1 MLITFKSKAA
11 ADIVMY
17 KEHAQRILELLD
29 KDVDRGIIVHAD
41 TLKAIATI
49 EAATADSRA
58 HSVSQHVTHDVSTHP
73 QPNADGDH
81 DHERVE
87 TVSFSSR
94 AYPLLQML
102 RAANEH
108 GNDVV
113 WGV

>member
-17 KEHAQRILELLD
+17 KEHAQRILVLLD
-29 KDVDRGIIVHAD
+29 KDIDRGIIVHAD
-41 TLKAIATI
+41 TQKAIATI
-49 EAATADSRA
+49 ESAITDSRA
-58 HSVSQHVTHDVSTHP
+58 HSVSDHVTHDVNAHP
-73 QPNADGDH
+73 QPNTAGGH

-87 TVSFSSR
+87 TVSFASR

-102 RAANEH
+102 KAASEE
-108 GNDVV
+108 GQDVV